1 MCEYYNFYFFIKGQ
15 KSMDQAAKNFLEQ
28 QYIKN
33 VISKTSIDRHCT
45 LFFSIFRPYTFD
57 TLFHW

>member
-15 KSMDQAAKNFLEQ
+15 KSWIKQLKTFLEQ
-28 QYIKN
+28 QNTKN

-45 LFFSIFRPYTFD
+45 LFFVNF
-57 TLFHW
+57 